1 METAHGPLWESAE
14 SIRPLHGK
22 IYICIYNTQFLTQS
36 QEYSQTPGNLPV
48 PHHLWFH
55 GLRGALFFSFYFLES
70 SEDGTPTQCRGH
82 KLVLGREEAAVPN
95 PITHWPPND
104 IALGS
109 CVWTSFWEIDSLIPS
124 TPDTWRTATS
134 PGWLPCRAQLCPTE
148 HGCQE
153 VSHMWNTLGDPPKS
167 WELGDC
173 PRKESSTMSV
183 KHGHEHFRDL
193 IYSHRPGRPRDIQVI
208 PNQDVL

>member
-1 METAHGPLWESAE
+1 MVPW
-14 SIRPLHGK
+14 
-22 IYICIYNTQFLTQS
+22 TQGGT
-36 QEYSQTPGNLPV
+36 
-48 PHHLWFH
+48 
-55 GLRGALFFSFYFLES
+55 FFQSFYFLES

-82 KLVLGREEAAVPN
+82 KLVLGREEAALPN

-134 PGWLPCRAQLCPTE
+134 PGRLPCRAQLCPTE

-153 VSHMWNTLGDPPKS
+153 VSHMWNT
-167 WELGDC
+167 
-173 PRKESSTMSV
+173 
-183 KHGHEHFRDL
+183 
-193 IYSHRPGRPRDIQVI
+193 YGRPTR
-208 PNQDVL
+208 VLGAGQLSKKGVQHHVSKTWTWTLQGSHLFPQAGETQGHPSYS